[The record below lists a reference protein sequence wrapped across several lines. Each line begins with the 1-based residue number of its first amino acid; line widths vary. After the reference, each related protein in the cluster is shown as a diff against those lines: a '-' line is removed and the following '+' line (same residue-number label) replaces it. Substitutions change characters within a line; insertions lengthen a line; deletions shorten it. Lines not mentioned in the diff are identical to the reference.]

1 MAFIAI
7 HAKPCTVLRRLA
19 VQKRT
24 VFGGAPCT
32 EPCVYRYTY
41 ATSAHLYVKRKIIG
55 CALAHRLPHI
65 ASVIRCPLPCEA
77 GEGRAFPTERGSLWV
92 TESRP

>member
-24 VFGGAPCT
+24 VFGGAPGKV
-32 EPCVYRYTY
+32 PCGVGDTKAPGAPQYG
-41 ATSAHLYVKRKIIG
+41 KRKIIG

-65 ASVIRCPLPCEA
+65 ASVIRCPS
-77 GEGRAFPTERGSLWV
+77 PTGRGSLWV